1 MLNIKNRNIIFNR
14 SFTVSSQDF
23 FNDYS
28 NPLGR
33 KIHDNYLSG
42 VGNILLPIS
51 EKELDNNQPTPD
63 IVGYYKHELPW
74 FNITKD
80 KSENY
85 SLVFDISSQIYRR
98 EIERETLEIKDVDL
112 QGSGGTLQLTLKD
125 NGLGG
130 MYRADCLTKHA
141 IWNFVGYCLYSEGLV
156 TVLHPSLENF
166 GKSNFG
172 VKFKCAT
179 SLNVMELNLPAHA
192 GKTNLSRNLS
202 YDEDLRLDDS
212 AFNSDEKFV
221 YITDIH
227 LHDHDLNILATAK
240 LAKPF
245 PKKSLDNVLFR
256 LKMDF

>member
-1 MLNIKNRNIIFNR
+1 
-14 SFTVSSQDF
+14 
-23 FNDYS
+23 
-28 NPLGR
+28 
-33 KIHDNYLSG
+33 
-42 VGNILLPIS
+42 LPIS

-141 IWNFVGYCLYSEGLV
+141 TWNFVGHCLYSEGLV

-212 AFNSDEKFV
+212 AFNSDEKFI

-227 LHDHDLNILATAK
+227 LHDHDLNILATTK